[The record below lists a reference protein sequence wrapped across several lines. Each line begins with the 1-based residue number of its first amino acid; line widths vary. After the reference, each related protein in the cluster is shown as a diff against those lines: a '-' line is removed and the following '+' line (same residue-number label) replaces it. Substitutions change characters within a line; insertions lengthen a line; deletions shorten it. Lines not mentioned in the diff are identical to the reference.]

1 MVCFSTRKHL
11 QPDSDPVVQ
20 LGQMGRGEW
29 HQMAEGSSL
38 PPFHKGGL
46 RLPPGLRA
54 PKMTS
59 PAGLGE
65 VPTAARP
72 RGLARSLSPPPR
84 HPQHPGRAAGNC
96 TPKRTGA
103 GRAAKP
109 VRLTAFKEGK
119 RAKSAKPQNRLRK
132 VLEQQAGG
140 RNKGV

>member
-1 MVCFSTRKHL
+1 MVCVSTRKHL

-20 LGQMGRGEW
+20 LGQMGRGKW
-29 HQMAEGSSL
+29 HQMAEGGSL

-72 RGLARSLSPPPR
+72 RGLARSLSPTSQTPPAPR
-84 HPQHPGRAAGNC
+84 EGCWQLHTRGDRGWQSCQTCLIDSFQGGQEGEVC
-96 TPKRTGA
+96 KTTKQT
-103 GRAAKP
+103 
-109 VRLTAFKEGK
+109 KEGA
-119 RAKSAKPQNRLRK
+119 RAT
-132 VLEQQAGG
+132 GG